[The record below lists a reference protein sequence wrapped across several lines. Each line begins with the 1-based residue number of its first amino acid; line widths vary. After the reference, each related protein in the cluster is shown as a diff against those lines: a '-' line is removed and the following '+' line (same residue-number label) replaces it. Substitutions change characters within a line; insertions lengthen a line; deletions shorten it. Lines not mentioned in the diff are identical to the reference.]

1 MNEAVQEIRHIRFQK
16 NCFRFGIRLDKGYF
30 LVFGRLVPAFFF
42 KKKNYLPP
50 LGEIDDRNPFNTRVR
65 MSLRPNFD

>member
-1 MNEAVQEIRHIRFQK
+1 MNEVVQEIRHIRFQK
-16 NCFRFGIRLDKGYF
+16 ICFRFGIRLDKGYF

-42 KKKNYLPP
+42 LKKITYHPC
-50 LGEIDDRNPFNTRVR
+50 GEIDDRNPFNTRVR